1 MSQTATAPNT
11 VPNTAIV
18 ILAAG
23 KGTRMRSAVPKVL
36 HEIAGRPMLGHVL
49 AAALETGASRLC
61 LVTAPDQND
70 VRDYALAQAP
80 KLSAC
85 IQENQLGTGDA
96 VRAAMSALDGVERVV
111 IMFGDTPLMRADI
124 LRQLATSEA
133 DVCVLGFEPEDA
145 AAYGRIIMEA
155 DAPARIVEYKDA
167 DALTRAIGLCNGGA
181 MGVRASVLN
190 ELLPE
195 LQNDN
200 AQGEYYLPDLVHLA
214 VASGRST
221 ALVLGDTDDTLGV
234 DSRKG
239 LAHAEARMQ
248 ARLRSKM
255 LEAGVGMQ
263 DPDTVYLSHD
273 TQIEADVTFEPHV
286 KIGPGVQIGEG
297 TLIKAF
303 SHLEG
308 VRIGARA
315 TIGPFARLRPGTVLG
330 DEVRIGN
337 FVETKNAQL
346 GDGSKVNHLSY
357 IGDAELGVGVNVG
370 AGTITCNYDGFKKH
384 VTRIGDGAFIG
395 SNSSLIAPVT
405 IGAGAYLGSGTAV
418 SGDVSADSLALTRAP
433 RRDVEGW
440 AQSFRR
446 KNQEAD

>member
-1 MSQTATAPNT
+1 MSQTATAS
-11 VPNTAIV
+11 NTAIV

-23 KGTRMRSAVPKVL
+23 KGTRMLSAVPKVL

-49 AAALETGASRLC
+49 AASLEAGASRLC
-61 LVTAPDQND
+61 LVTAPGQQE
-70 VRDYALAQAP
+70 VRDYALTQVP
-80 KLSAC
+80 EISNC

-96 VRAAMSALDGVERVV
+96 VRAAMSALGGVARVV
-111 IMFGDTPLMRADI
+111 IMFGDTPLMRPEM

-167 DALTRAIGLCNGGA
+167 DAPTRAISLCNGGA
-181 MGVRASVLN
+181 MGVRAGVLN
-190 ELLPE
+190 ELLPQ

-214 VASGRST
+214 AASGHST
-221 ALVLGDTDDTLGV
+221 GLVLGDTDDTLGV

-239 LAHAEARMQ
+239 LAHAEVRMQ
-248 ARLRSKM
+248 ARLRAKM
-255 LEAGVGMQ
+255 FEAGVGMQ
-263 DPDTVYLSHD
+263 DPDTVYLSYD
-273 TQIEADVTFEPHV
+273 TEIEADVTLEPHV

-297 TLIKAF
+297 TLVKAF

-330 DEVRIGN
+330 DEVRVGN
-337 FVETKNAQL
+337 FVETKNARL
-346 GDGSKVNHLSY
+346 GHGSKVNHLSY
-357 IGDAELGVGVNVG
+357 VGDAELGINVNVG

-384 VTRIGDGAFIG
+384 ITRIGDGAFIG
-395 SNSSLIAPVT
+395 SNSSLIAPVI

-418 SGDVSADSLALTRAP
+418 SGEVPADSLAVTRAP

>member
-330 DEVRIGN
+330 DKVRIGN

>member
-80 KLSAC
+80 TLSAC

-190 ELLPE
+190 ELLPV

-214 VASGRST
+214 VASGRAT

-248 ARLRSKM
+248 ARLRAKI

>member
-1 MSQTATAPNT
+1 MSHETTAPNT
-11 VPNTAIV
+11 VPNIAIV

-49 AAALETGASRLC
+49 AAALETQASRLC
-61 LVTAPDQND
+61 LVTAPNQND
-70 VRDYALAQAP
+70 VCDYALAQAP
-80 KLSAC
+80 TLSAC
-85 IQENQLGTGDA
+85 IQKNQLGTGDA
-96 VRAAMSALDGVERVV
+96 VRAAMSALGGVERVV

-133 DVCVLGFEPEDA
+133 DVCVLGFEPENA

-155 DAPARIVEYKDA
+155 DAPARIVEHKDA
-167 DALTRAIGLCNGGA
+167 DASTRAIGLCNGGA
-181 MGVRASVLN
+181 MGARASVLN
-190 ELLPE
+190 ELLPR

-221 ALVLGDTDDTLGV
+221 ALVMGDTDDTLGV

-239 LAHAEARMQ
+239 LAQAEARMQ
-248 ARLRSKM
+248 ARLRAKM

-273 TQIEADVTFEPHV
+273 TQIEADVTLEPHV

-315 TIGPFARLRPGTVLG
+315 IIGPFARLRRGTVLG

-384 VTRIGDGAFIG
+384 ITHIGDGAFIG

-405 IGAGAYLGSGTAV
+405 IGAGAYLGSGTTV
-418 SGDVSADSLALTRAP
+418 SGDVSAGSLALTRAP

>member
-96 VRAAMSALDGVERVV
+96 VRAALSALDGVERVV

-248 ARLRSKM
+248 ARLRAKM

-330 DEVRIGN
+330 DKVRIGN

>member
-1 MSQTATAPNT
+1 MSQTAT
-11 VPNTAIV
+11 VQNTAIV

-23 KGTRMRSAVPKVL
+23 KGTRMRSALPKVL

-49 AAALETGASRLC
+49 AASLEAGVSRLC
-61 LVTAPDQND
+61 LVTAPGQQE
-70 VRDYALAQAP
+70 VRDYALTQVP
-80 KLSAC
+80 EISNC
-85 IQENQLGTGDA
+85 IQEDQLGTGDA
-96 VRAAMSALDGVERVV
+96 VRAAMSALGGVARVV
-111 IMFGDTPLMRADI
+111 IMFGDTPLMRPDM
-124 LRQLATSEA
+124 LRQLATLEA

-167 DALTRAIGLCNGGA
+167 DAPTRAINLCNGGA
-181 MGVRASVLN
+181 MGVSAGVLN
-190 ELLPE
+190 KLLPK

-214 VASGRST
+214 VASGHST
-221 ALVLGDTDDTLGV
+221 GLVLGDTDDTMGV

-239 LAHAEARMQ
+239 LAHAEVRMQ
-248 ARLRSKM
+248 TRLRAKM

-263 DPDTVYLSHD
+263 DPDTVYLSYD
-273 TQIEADVTFEPHV
+273 TEIEADVTLEPHV

-297 TLIKAF
+297 TLVKAF

-315 TIGPFARLRPGTVLG
+315 AIGPFARLRPGTVLE

-337 FVETKNAQL
+337 FVETKNARL
-346 GDGSKVNHLSY
+346 GHGSKVNHLSY
-357 IGDAELGVGVNVG
+357 VGDAELGINVNVG

-384 VTRIGDGAFIG
+384 ITRIGDGAFIG

-418 SGDVSADSLALTRAP
+418 SSDVPADSLAVTRAP

>member
-167 DALTRAIGLCNGGA
+167 EALTRAIGLCNGGA

-248 ARLRSKM
+248 ARLRAKM

-330 DEVRIGN
+330 DKVRIGN

>member
-1 MSQTATAPNT
+1 MSQTATA
-11 VPNTAIV
+11 PNTAIV

-49 AAALETGASRLC
+49 SAALETEASRLC

-80 KLSAC
+80 MLSAC

-96 VRAAMSALDGVERVV
+96 VRAALSALEGVERVV

-124 LRQLATSEA
+124 LRQLANSEA
-133 DVCVLGFEPEDA
+133 DVCVLGFEPKDA
-145 AAYGRIIMEA
+145 AAYGRIVMEA
-155 DAPARIVEYKDA
+155 DAPARIVEFKDA
-167 DALTRAIGLCNGGA
+167 DASTAALGLCNGGA
-181 MGVRASVLN
+181 MGVCASVLN
-190 ELLPE
+190 ELLPQ

-200 AQGEYYLPDLVHLA
+200 AQSEYYLPDLVHLA

-234 DSRKG
+234 DSHKG

-248 ARLRSKM
+248 ARLRAKM

-263 DPDTVYLSHD
+263 DPSTVYLSHD

-308 VRIGARA
+308 VRIGERA

-330 DEVRIGN
+330 DEVRVGN
-337 FVETKNAQL
+337 FVEIKNARL
-346 GDGSKVNHLSY
+346 GHGSKVNHLSY
-357 IGDAELGVGVNVG
+357 VGDAELGINVNVG

-384 VTRIGDGAFIG
+384 ITNIGDGAFIG

-418 SGDVSADSLALTRAP
+418 SGEVPADSLAVTRAP